1 MLSGEL
7 PRAPLS
13 VADTSELRPTWCV
26 CVCVFVCIIVKVTN
40 IGDIGEWLVAPPGNI
55 CEFGQEFRPV
65 PLSIQVLSGGRYTN
79 EFAFDKG
86 ECVLFRNTPF
96 YAKECQGN
104 DWWLSGL
111 NFKIPDLI
119 RQHSSGRPVLVF
131 CATRC
136 QLLAHP
142 QQQKNSFL
150 VTLSSLSLT

>member
-1 MLSGEL
+1 M
-7 PRAPLS
+7 
-13 VADTSELRPTWCV
+13 CV
-26 CVCVFVCIIVKVTN
+26 CVCVCVCIIVKVTN
-40 IGDIGEWLVAPPGNI
+40 IGDIGEWLVAPPANI

-79 EFAFDKG
+79 EFAFDK
-86 ECVLFRNTPF
+86 
-96 YAKECQGN
+96 
-104 DWWLSGL
+104 GL

-142 QQQKNSFL
+142 QQQKNRFL